1 MSLFSKRLSRMRLSI
16 RSKMLLVS
24 CVLLAIPWIAYRY
37 AGELERILRENQEM
51 SVLNTARAIAT
62 ALNDR
67 PSLFIAARHDS
78 ALDGPNAIIA
88 YKLPHPI
95 ELDGRLDDWFAQG
108 AELRA
113 LGREHVIEQASDAEV
128 PPITLW
134 YASGVYDTDL
144 YAAFEIIDE
153 HLVYRDAAHSRV
165 DAADHIRIGIHT
177 PWGELRRYV
186 VSTEAPGR
194 VTAFQVPTDVTG
206 AASAEL
212 EPRIQGFWQETNRG
226 FNLELRLPRALVGA
240 RLGFAF
246 ADVDD
251 PHTRTIR
258 SIVGSI
264 GPEGRESL
272 GTATVPPPEA
282 VQIVRSLA
290 RPGTRVWI
298 IAADRRLVTR
308 SGSLRTANA
317 ERAAATEE
325 HARGFIGHLEDLLRP
340 LYRRVMPPAPT
351 LVVEPEPYAPL
362 YSGSEADAA
371 LAGRVVSGRRP
382 LQGTPIEVLASAHPV
397 WADERVIGA
406 VVVEE
411 TTEGVLAVRQRLIER
426 LLSLA
431 LGAFFVVGIAL
442 FGFATHLVIRIRRLR
457 DEAEQ
462 AIDSAGRLRTVTAS
476 SSAADEIGDLSRS
489 FSSALDRLA
498 QYTQYLEHLATR
510 LSHELRT
517 PIAVVRSSFDNLK
530 LQNLPAEADIYVAR
544 AEQGLARLA
553 TIITRM
559 TEATRL
565 ERMMR
570 DAERERFDV
579 RAVVSG
585 CVEGYRIAYTNRRFD
600 LSVPEAPVFV
610 SGVPDLIAQMLDKL
624 VANAVDFAR
633 EGSAIDVELRA
644 AAHEVTVT
652 VRNEGPLLS
661 PQIKQRLF
669 RSMTSV
675 RPQAPGEEPHLG
687 LGLYIV
693 QLIAD
698 FHHAKVIARDRT
710 GVEGVEVQVQ
720 LPRLVSDPG

>member
-1 MSLFSKRLSRMRLSI
+1 MSITGKLTSRMRLSI

-37 AGELERILRENQEM
+37 AGELERILRETQET
-51 SVLNTARAIAT
+51 SVLNTARAVAT

-67 PSLFIAARHDS
+67 PSLFVVARHAA
-78 ALDGPNAIIA
+78 ALDGANAIVA
-88 YKLPHPI
+88 YKLPRPI
-95 ELDGRLDDWFAQG
+95 ELDGRLDDWYAQG

-113 LGREHVIEQASDAEV
+113 LGREHVIEQASDANV
-128 PPITLW
+128 APITLW
-134 YASGVYDTDL
+134 HAVGVYDSHL
-144 YAAFEIIDE
+144 YAAFEVIDE
-153 HLVYRDAAHSRV
+153 RLVYRTPAHARV
-165 DAADHIRIGIHT
+165 DAADHVRIGVQT
-177 PWGELRRYV
+177 PWGELRRYI
-186 VSTEAPGR
+186 VSADAPGP
-194 VTAFQVPTDVTG
+194 VTAFQVPTDAAG
-206 AASAEL
+206 AASAEP
-212 EPRIQGFWQETNRG
+212 EARIQGYWRETPRG

-251 PHTRTIR
+251 PATRTIR
-258 SIVGSI
+258 SIVGSV
-264 GPEGRESL
+264 GAEGRESL

-282 VQIVRSLA
+282 LQIVRSLA

-298 IAADRRLVTR
+298 IAADHRLVTR
-308 SGSLRTANA
+308 SGSLRAANA
-317 ERAAATEE
+317 ERPAAIEAQQGLIAHIE
-325 HARGFIGHLEDLLRP
+325 AFLRP
-340 LYRRVMPPAPT
+340 LYRLLLPPAPT
-351 LVVEPEPYAPL
+351 LAVEPEAFAAL
-362 YSGSEADAA
+362 YSGNEADAA

-382 LQGTPIEVLASAHPV
+382 LEGTPIEVLASAHPV
-397 WADERVIGA
+397 WADDRVIGA

-411 TTEGVLAVRQRLIER
+411 TTESVLGVRQRLLER

-431 LGAFFVVGIAL
+431 LGAFLVVGVAL
-442 FGFATHLVIRIRRLR
+442 FGFATRLVIRIRRLR

-462 AIDSAGRLRTVTAS
+462 AIDPAGRLRTVTAS
-476 SSAADEIGDLSRS
+476 SSAGDEIGDLSRS
-489 FSSALDRLA
+489 FASALDRLA
-498 QYTQYLEHLATR
+498 QYTQYLEGLATR

-530 LQNLPAEADIYVAR
+530 LQPLPAEADVYVAR

-565 ERMMR
+565 ERMLR

-585 CVEGYRIAYTNRRFD
+585 CVEGYRIAYANRRFQ
-600 LSVPEAPVFV
+600 LAAPEAGVFV

-624 VANAVDFAR
+624 VANAADFAR
-633 EGSAIDVELRA
+633 GATPIEVELRA
-644 AAHEVTVT
+644 TAHEVIVT
-652 VRNEGPLLS
+652 VRNEGPPLS
-661 PQIKQRLF
+661 PQIKERLF

-675 RPQAPGEEPHLG
+675 RPQIQGEEPHLG

-698 FHHAKVIARDRT
+698 FHHAKVVARDRAD
-710 GVEGVEVQVQ
+710 VEGVEVQVQ

>member
-1 MSLFSKRLSRMRLSI
+1 MRLSLSRVRLSI

-37 AGELERILRENQEM
+37 AGELERILRENQENA
-51 SVLNTARAIAT
+51 VLNTARAIAT

-88 YKLPHPI
+88 YRLPHAI
-95 ELDGRLDDWFAQG
+95 GLDGRLDDWFAQG

-113 LGREHVIEQASDAEV
+113 LGREHVIEQAADAEV
-128 PPITLW
+128 APVTLW
-134 YASGVYDTDL
+134 HAAGVYDTDL

-153 HLVYRDAAHSRV
+153 HLVYRAAAHPRV

-186 VSTEAPGR
+186 VSTGAPGR

-206 AASAEL
+206 TASAEL

-246 ADVDD
+246 ADIDD
-251 PHTRTIR
+251 PYTRTIR

-308 SGSLRTANA
+308 SGSLRAANA
-317 ERAAATEE
+317 ERADATEE
-325 HARGFIGHLEDLLRP
+325 PARGFIARIEALLRP
-340 LYRRVMPPAPT
+340 LYRLVMPPAPT
-351 LVVEPEPYAPL
+351 LEIEPEPYAPL

-371 LAGRVVSGRRP
+371 LSGRVVSGRRP

-431 LGAFFVVGIAL
+431 LGAFFVVGVAL

-476 SSAADEIGDLSRS
+476 SAAGDEIGDLSRS

-498 QYTQYLEHLATR
+498 QYTQYLENLATR

-530 LQNLPAEADIYVAR
+530 LQSLPPEADVYVAR

-585 CVEGYRIAYTNRRFD
+585 CVEGYRIAYTNRRFQ
-600 LSVPEAPVFV
+600 LSMPEAPVFL

-693 QLIAD
+693 QLIAH

-710 GVEGVEVQVQ
+710 DVEGVEVQVQ